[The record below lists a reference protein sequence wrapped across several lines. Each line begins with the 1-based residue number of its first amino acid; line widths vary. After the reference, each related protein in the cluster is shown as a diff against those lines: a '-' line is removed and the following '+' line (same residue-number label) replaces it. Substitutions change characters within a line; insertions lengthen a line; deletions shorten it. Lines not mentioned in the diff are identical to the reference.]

1 MQVVSLLLTQ
11 LILVILNV
19 SFFQTGVKCS
29 WSGHGYLEVDLH
41 HCQHPV
47 NYHVLFKAPEYH
59 VFKNLTLKQGD
70 EQTLYEHQ
78 YVTIK
83 IKVTQ
88 LERTENI
95 VTSSV
100 STISVSAKQFSNF
113 YVVYKTCYL
122 FHSSCWN

>member
-1 MQVVSLLLTQ
+1 M
-11 LILVILNV
+11 
-19 SFFQTGVKCS
+19 KCS

-47 NYHVLFKAPEYH
+47 NYHVLFNVPEYH

-70 EQTLYEHQ
+70 EQTLYERQ
-78 YVTIK
+78 PVTIK

-113 YVVYKTCYL
+113 YVVYKTY
-122 FHSSCWN
+122 